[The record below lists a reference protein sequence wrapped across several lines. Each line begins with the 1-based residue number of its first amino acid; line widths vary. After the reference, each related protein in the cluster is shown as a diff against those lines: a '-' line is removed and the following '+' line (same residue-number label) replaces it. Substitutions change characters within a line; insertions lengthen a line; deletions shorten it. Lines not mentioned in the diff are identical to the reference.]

1 MKSFL
6 KFTLASLLG
15 FIIGGVLLLIIGIG
29 IIGAIASSS
38 SDVVKVKNKS
48 ILKISL
54 DKTLMDK
61 TSKNHPFSKFDFMG
75 YSPKGSI
82 GLNDV
87 LESIERAKTDDKI
100 KGIYLNVGGITSN
113 FGGIASVEEIRNKL
127 ADFKKS
133 GKFIVSYNNFG
144 YSQKA
149 YYLNS
154 VADSVYL
161 NPGASFM
168 FVGMGGEMIFYKNFL
183 KKIGVEAQVIRVGK
197 YKSAT
202 EQFFR
207 DNMSEESRE
216 QTMAYVGAIWNK
228 ILTTI
233 SKSRNISVEK
243 LNKILN
249 TFAIRKATDAKEAN
263 LIDDVLYQDQ
273 MDDILRKLSGIKA
286 DKKLRLI
293 SVSDYSKAPKG
304 THKIKKNKIAVVYAA
319 GAIGGKQSPT
329 SIGPELA
336 ESIQKARKDS
346 TIKAIVLRVNS
357 PGGSALVSDIIW
369 REVALAAK
377 VKPVIASMGNVA
389 ASGGYYISCAADTI
403 VADSTTITGS
413 IGIYGLFFSGEDL
426 IKNKI
431 GFTSDTFGT
440 NKYSAFG
447 GAYPLPFTPIS
458 SRKFTKSEKA
468 ILQDIINDGYDTFIS
483 RVAEGRHKT
492 KEEIHK
498 VAQGRVWVATDAKK
512 HGLVDVLGGI
522 ETAINIAKEKA
533 GLNNY
538 RIVTF
543 PKEKDPFETFIKDLT
558 GEAKVKLLKNE
569 LGQSYRFYQ
578 KSKEILDLGGIQAR
592 VPYQLEME

>member
-6 KFTLASLLG
+6 KFTLASFIGFLLG
-15 FIIGGVLLLIIGIG
+15 GIILLFLGIG
-29 IIGAIASSS
+29 IIGAVASMGS

-54 DKTLMDK
+54 DKTLVDK
-61 TSKNHPFSKFDFMG
+61 ATKDPFSKFDFMG
-75 YSPKGSI
+75 YGSKGNV
-82 GLNDV
+82 GLSDI
-87 LESIERAKTDDKI
+87 LDCIQRAKTDDKI
-100 KGIYLNVGGITSN
+100 KGIYLNVGGISGN
-113 FGGIASVEEIRNKL
+113 FGGLASIEEIRNKL

-161 NPGASFM
+161 NPEASFM
-168 FVGMGGEMIFYKNFL
+168 FIGMGGEMTFYKNFL

-207 DNMSEESRE
+207 DNMSAESRE

-228 ILTTI
+228 ILSSI
-233 SKSRNISVEK
+233 SKSRNVSVGK
-243 LNKILN
+243 LNDILN
-249 TFAIRKATDAKEAN
+249 TFAIKKAIDAKRAN

-286 DKKLRLI
+286 NKKLRFVSI
-293 SVSDYSKAPKG
+293 SDYAKAPKG
-304 THKIKKNKIAVVYAA
+304 VRKIVKDKVAVVYAT
-319 GAIGGKQSPT
+319 GAIGGKQSPN

-336 ESIQKARKDS
+336 KTIQKVRKDS
-346 TIKAIVLRVNS
+346 TVKAIVLRVNS

-403 VADSTTITGS
+403 VADTTTITGS

-431 GFTSDTFGT
+431 GFTSDNFGT
-440 NKYSAFG
+440 NKYSSFG
-447 GAYPLPFTPIS
+447 GAYPIPFAPIS

-468 ILQDIINDGYDTFIS
+468 ILQGIINNGYDTFLT
-483 RVAEGRHKT
+483 RVANGRHKT
-492 KEEIHK
+492 KAEIHE

-512 HGLVDVLGGI
+512 HGLVDVLGGL
-522 ETAINIAKEKA
+522 ETAIDIAKKKA
-533 GLNNY
+533 DLQEC
-538 RIVTF
+538 RIVAY
-543 PKEKDPFETFIKDLT
+543 PKEKDPFEKFVKDLT
-558 GEAKVKLLKNE
+558 GDAKIKFLKNE
-569 LGQSYRFYQ
+569 LGTNYRFYE
-578 KSKEILDLGGIQAR
+578 KSKQILELGGIQAR
-592 VPYQLEME
+592 VPYELEID